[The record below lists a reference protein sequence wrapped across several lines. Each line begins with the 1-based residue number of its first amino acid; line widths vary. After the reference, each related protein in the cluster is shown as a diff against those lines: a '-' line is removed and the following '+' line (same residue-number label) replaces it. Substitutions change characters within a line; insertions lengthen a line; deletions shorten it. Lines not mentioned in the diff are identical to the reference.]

1 MQYFRIAPG
10 KFIEYDESTGL
21 ANILLKDN
29 FIDQK
34 RELQARIDTAD
45 PNQPST
51 NAQWVEWG
59 DPVCGDRRG
68 CGPAQGMADG
78 GVCGDAVREVLL
90 RGCAVHS

>member
-29 FIDQK
+29 LIDQK

-51 NAQWVEWG
+51 NAQWVAWAKANYPYVDHSVEQAEL
-59 DPVCGDRRG
+59 DRIN
-68 CGPAQGMADG
+68 AALE
-78 GVCGDAVREVLL
+78 AIKAL
-90 RGCAVHS
+90 